1 MDHKQK
7 LENLNKESLKLFEE
21 YLRSKEHKE
30 QNDEHKELVKASEEW
45 QSAYNKFIEALM
57 VLERLEI

>member
-1 MDHKQK
+1 MDHRQK

-30 QNDEHKELVKASEEW
+30 HNEEHKDLVKASEDW
-45 QSAYNKFIEALM
+45 QIAWNKFIEAVM